1 MLASPP
7 SPCWEIE
14 KSSEALGWWDFRER
28 EEEDTQ
34 QEMLKSRKKCEAV
47 TAVRAPGGSQVLTE
61 LGLEGESGLAEGGK
75 CCQPRGGIRGGRT
88 CSEDGGQR
96 GLPRPWLRS

>member
-7 SPCWEIE
+7 SQCWEIE

-75 CCQPRGGIRGGRT
+75 CCQPRGGISILFT
-88 CSEDGGQR
+88 T
-96 GLPRPWLRS
+96 